1 MREKEEVTKP
11 SFATLRAN
19 HDSSDR
25 TQAARFVDGET
36 VYKGIGY
43 DMADLLKQSP
53 AYENTCAVR
62 MSLALMRSG
71 VAINGRIKI
80 KSGPLK
86 GRSVE
91 PGAKLLADQLSRE
104 GMLGRPQIMQPNE
117 ALKKL
122 EKKQG
127 VIFFWK
133 MNGYPGGHIDL
144 IQVHNAT
151 AVCSSACYLASKEI
165 WFWPLD

>member
-1 MREKEEVTKP
+1 MKP
-11 SFATLRAN
+11 AFATLRSN
-19 HDSSDR
+19 HQSSDR
-25 TQAARFVDGET
+25 TQTARFVDSES
-36 VYKGIGY
+36 VYKEMGY
-43 DMADLLKQSP
+43 DMADLLKQTP

-71 VAINGRIKI
+71 VTISGRLKI
-80 KSGPLK
+80 KAGPLK

-104 GMLGRPQIMQPNE
+104 SLLGRPQILQPTE
-117 ALKKL
+117 VLKKL
-122 EKKQG
+122 ERKQG

-133 MNGYPGGHIDL
+133 MNAYPGGHIDL

-151 AVCSSACYLASKEI
+151 AVCSSACYLDSKEI

>member
-1 MREKEEVTKP
+1 MREKEVTKP

-86 GRSVE
+86 GRSGNQVQNCSLTNFR
-91 PGAKLLADQLSRE
+91 GNACSE
-104 GMLGRPQIMQPNE
+104 GRRS
-117 ALKKL
+117 
-122 EKKQG
+122 
-127 VIFFWK
+127 
-133 MNGYPGGHIDL
+133 
-144 IQVHNAT
+144 
-151 AVCSSACYLASKEI
+151 CS
-165 WFWPLD
+165 PMRR